1 MRRREFIKTVGGVLT
16 AWPLV
21 AHAQQPERMRRL
33 GVLSSL
39 AETDTEAQAW
49 DAAFR
54 KRLVELGW
62 IDGRSVHID
71 YRWAAGSLDRM
82 RLFAKELVQLNPD
95 ALVTISTPATA
106 ALQAETRTIPIVFAW
121 VSDPVGSGF
130 VSSLAHPGGNITGFL
145 NIEASVV
152 GKWLSLMRE
161 IAPQVSRI
169 GFLYNPQT
177 APYAHYYLDTFRTA
191 SSTLAIEAID
201 APVRSTEEVEAFQFG
216 AMFFPDRTSGY
227 REARRVLKP
236 GGHFLF
242 NVWDRIEEN
251 VFADDVTK
259 ALADIFPNDPP
270 RFLARTPHGYHDTA
284 LIRSELEEAGF
295 SRVIIETRAEQ
306 SRASSPRLPAVAYCQ
321 GTLLHNE
328 IEAREAGKLEEATDY
343 VASAIADKHGCGE
356 VAAKTQAHVI
366 VAIV

>member
-1 MRRREFIKTVGGVLT
+1 MRRREFIKTVGSGVLT

-21 AHAQQPERMRRL
+21 AHAQQPERMRHL

-201 APVRSTEEVEAFQFG
+201 APVRSTEEVEAFMTKLGSEAG
-216 AMFFPDRTSGY
+216 AGLFVMSDTAMVVY
-227 REARRVLKP
+227 RKTIYSLAERYRLP
-236 GGHFLF
+236 TIYPY
-242 NVWDRIEEN
+242 R
-251 VFADDVTK
+251 VFA
-259 ALADIFPNDPP
+259 AEGGLQ
-270 RFLARTPHGYHDTA
+270 
-284 LIRSELEEAGF
+284 SS
-295 SRVIIETRAEQ
+295 SRPDLNW
-306 SRASSPRLPAVAYCQ
+306 SS
-321 GTLLHNE
+321 T
-328 IEAREAGKLEEATDY
+328 
-343 VASAIADKHGCGE
+343 
-356 VAAKTQAHVI
+356 
-366 VAIV
+366 